1 MVRNP
6 YIRDKIM
13 AAINEIKQWNRADH
27 KDKRTLSK
35 ENALGVNE
43 MEIFE
48 NLREPEKFYAL
59 LLEHNSISRSVPV
72 AAVDLIRVLVA
83 DRRFDGDDWQIR
95 DVGFFQPDLPLSYG
109 PGESATVG
117 KDTVWQSVY
126 LFMDSIESAMRD
138 DRHKEKLRQKFPQ
151 LLRGSAITTLEDTP
165 ARHHR
170 Q

>member
-59 LLEHNSISRSVPV
+59 LLEHNSISR
-72 AAVDLIRVLVA
+72 R
-83 DRRFDGDDWQIR
+83 
-95 DVGFFQPDLPLSYG
+95 
-109 PGESATVG
+109 
-117 KDTVWQSVY
+117 
-126 LFMDSIESAMRD
+126 
-138 DRHKEKLRQKFPQ
+138 
-151 LLRGSAITTLEDTP
+151 
-165 ARHHR
+165 
-170 Q
+170 